1 MRSGRGRKE
10 GRMKKWIVDFSIKYR
25 SGDVAVEEVTIEVE
39 AENITIALGGA
50 LQYISN
56 NYDQEKRGIE
66 KIVIW
71 NIGIAADNDVF

>member
-1 MRSGRGRKE
+1 
-10 GRMKKWIVDFSIKYR
+10 MKKWIVDFSIKYR
-25 SGDVAVEEVTIEVE
+25 SGDVAVEEVTIEAE

-56 NYDQEKRGIE
+56 NYDKEKRGIE